1 MYPTLPRVFASC
13 LNCCVTLGLPTN
25 NNMTIAR
32 STNHLPI
39 PILMYHQIEVAPA
52 KGAPLRGLCVAPQ
65 SFARQMYL
73 LKLLGYRGVSMTD
86 LLPYLRGERVGKVVG
101 ITFDDGFLNNH
112 TNALPVLQ
120 RHGFSSTCFAV
131 SQHVGKTN
139 QWDHKIGIASAPL
152 MNAEQLRQWID
163 GGQEI
168 GAHTRHHVKLSQ
180 VSTQDAAQEIAFS
193 KSELESVTGSPVRH
207 FCYPYGDFTQEH
219 VDMARAAGYMS
230 ATTTARGRCLAGED
244 FMQLPRAIVTR
255 STSLLLLWMKLATRY
270 EDRRRA

>member
-1 MYPTLPRVFASC
+1 
-13 LNCCVTLGLPTN
+13 
-25 NNMTIAR
+25 
-32 STNHLPI
+32 
-39 PILMYHQIEVAPA
+39 
-52 KGAPLRGLCVAPQ
+52 
-65 SFARQMYL
+65 
-73 LKLLGYRGVSMTD
+73 
-86 LLPYLRGERVGKVVG
+86 
-101 ITFDDGFLNNH
+101 
-112 TNALPVLQ
+112 
-120 RHGFSSTCFAV
+120 
-131 SQHVGKTN
+131 
-139 QWDHKIGIASAPL
+139 

>member
-1 MYPTLPRVFASC
+1 MAS
-13 LNCCVTLGLPTN
+13 LRTEN
-25 NNMTIAR
+25 
-32 STNHLPI
+32 SSPI

-52 KGAPLRGLCVAPQ
+52 KGAPLRGLCVAPK

-73 LKLLGYRGVSMTD
+73 LKLLGYQGLCMTQ

-120 RHGFSSTCFAV
+120 RHGFSSTSFAV

-152 MNAEQLRQWID
+152 MNAAQLRQWID
-163 GGQEI
+163 GGQEV
-168 GAHTRHHVKLSQ
+168 GAHTRHHVKLSH
-180 VSTQDAAQEIAFS
+180 VSSQDALQEIALC
-193 KSELESVTGSPVRH
+193 KSELESATGSPVRH
-207 FCYPYGDFTQEH
+207 FCYPYGDFAQEH
-219 VDMARAAGYMS
+219 VDMARAAGYES
-230 ATTTARGRCLAGED
+230 ATTTARGRCVTGED
-244 FMQLPRAIVTR
+244 FMRLPRAIVTR
-255 STSLLLLWMKLATRY
+255 STSLLLLWMKLTTRY

>member
-1 MYPTLPRVFASC
+1 
-13 LNCCVTLGLPTN
+13 
-25 NNMTIAR
+25 MTIAR
-32 STNHLPI
+32 STNHVPI
-39 PILMYHQIEVAPA
+39 PILMYHQIVVAPA
-52 KGAPLRGLCVAPQ
+52 KGAPLRGLCVAPN
-65 SFARQMYL
+65 SFARQMAL
-73 LKLLGYRGVSMTD
+73 LKLLGYQGLSMTD

-163 GGQEI
+163 GGQEV

-180 VSTQDAAQEIAFS
+180 VSTADALQEIALS

-230 ATTTARGRCLAGED
+230 ATTTARGRCVAGED

-255 STSLLLLWMKLATRY
+255 STSLLLLWLKLATRY